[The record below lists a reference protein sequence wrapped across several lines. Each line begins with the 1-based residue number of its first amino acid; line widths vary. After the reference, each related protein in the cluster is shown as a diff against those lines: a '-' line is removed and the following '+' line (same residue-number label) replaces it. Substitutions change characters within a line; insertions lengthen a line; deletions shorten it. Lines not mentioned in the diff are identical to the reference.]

1 MLLER
6 IGLLLTKETYYRMG
20 KYQLIGDTYRI
31 ESFDRLPAFSSF
43 LPGLAGIKGIP
54 LWVYYT
60 NRGQAINSFGIH
72 NKNNAIMEFNPA
84 NTAYENTAI
93 KGYRTFIKCNGSYFE
108 PFFSLDESAQRNL
121 YIRKNSISLEEINTR
136 HGLKISVRYFVLPN
150 ESIGALVRKVQ
161 IENLDKEAK
170 QLELIDG
177 LPKIIPYGI
186 QNGAY
191 KEMSNLLKSWTEI
204 KNLEH
209 NAPYYTMRAS
219 SEDSAEVTDVEGG
232 YYYVAVK
239 DGKVL
244 PVIYDAEAV
253 FGYETSLVNPVC
265 FLESSLI
272 ELMSTEQNFYN
283 KVPCGFTP
291 LELVLQPGATQEFY
305 SFTGFAGTT
314 TQLNEKIESFLDGVY
329 MNEKEALADQ
339 LVDELTA
346 DIRTH
351 SGVPVFDQYMEQ
363 SYLDNFLRGGYPFVF
378 NKDTNKAIVH
388 LFSRKHGDPERDYNF
403 FSIAG
408 EYYSQG
414 NGNFRD
420 VNQNRRNDVFF
431 QKEIGDFNIKTFFS
445 LIQID
450 GYNPLEVRPST
461 FCVKSECRKT
471 AEELVDRNI
480 NQNADKLLKLINQ
493 NFTPGQIANTIARYH
508 IEVAC
513 GEDAFLE
520 KLMEC
525 CEQNI
530 EAGFGEGY
538 WSDHWDYNMDLI
550 DSYLSIFPEKEK
562 ELLFGDNSYRFY
574 DSPAR
579 VLPRSEK
586 YVINKK
592 NEVRQYGSLVH
603 DDEKLGREGFRKNG
617 TNWLKTKSGDYA
629 VTNLMGKLIALS
641 TNKFS
646 SLDSYGMGV
655 EMEGGKPG
663 WNDAMNGLPG
673 LFGSGMAETF
683 ELQRMISF
691 ICRTLKD
698 ESKLSLPVE
707 IADFVLK
714 VYETLKKTSA
724 EGLSEFEYWD
734 QVSTVRE
741 EYRDK
746 VRFEISGEMKELA
759 TQILLEIF
767 TAFEAK
773 LAKGIK
779 KACTYGNG
787 IVPTYFTF
795 HATEYETVTGEDGK
809 PAISHYG
816 LPKAKIKA
824 FEVVPVPAFLE
835 GPAKMLG
842 SLTDEQEAEELYSN
856 VRNSELFDKK
866 LKMYKTSV
874 PIEHISMENGR
885 IRAFTPGWLERE
897 SVFLHMEYKYLYSIL
912 KAGLYDQYYEDIRT
926 AMVAFRDPE
935 EYGRSILENSSFLAS
950 SENPNPKLH
959 GRGFVARLSG
969 STTEAVSLWIGM
981 FIGDKIFT
989 YENSELKLHF
999 APKLAGWMFDEQGD
1013 ASFTFLSATKV
1024 TYHNPGR
1031 KATYGA
1037 DAAKITKIVITD
1049 TQTEITG
1056 DCISGSLAEQI
1067 RNGEIKDIQVYL
1079 Q

>member
-1 MLLER
+1 
-6 IGLLLTKETYYRMG
+6 MG
-20 KYQLIGDTYRI
+20 KYQLIGDTYKI
-31 ESFDRLPAFSSF
+31 ESFDKLPAFSSF
-43 LPGLAGIKGIP
+43 LPGLAGVKGIP

-93 KGYRTFIKCNGSYFE
+93 KGYRTFIKCDGSYFE
-108 PFFSLDESAQRNL
+108 PFFSLDPSAERNL
-121 YIRKNSISLEEINTR
+121 YIKKNSISLEEINQK
-136 HGLKISVRYFVLPN
+136 HGLKISVKYFVLPEEN
-150 ESIGALVRKVQ
+150 IGALVRKVQ
-161 IENLDKEAK
+161 VENLTKDAK
-170 QLELIDG
+170 QIELIDG

-186 QNGAY
+186 RNGEY

-204 KNLEH
+204 KNIEH
-209 NAPYYTMRAS
+209 KAPYYTMRAS
-219 SEDSAEVTDVEGG
+219 SDDSAEVTDVEGG
-232 YYYVAVK
+232 YYYV
-239 DGKVL
+239 GIQNGQVL
-244 PVIYDAEAV
+244 PVIYDAEEV
-253 FGYETSLVNPVC
+253 FGYDTSLVHPIS
-265 FLESSLI
+265 FLEKSLT
-272 ELMSTEQNFYN
+272 ELMKEEQNFYN

-291 LELVLQPGATQEFY
+291 LKVTLNPGEVSVFH
-305 SFTGFAGTT
+305 SFTGFAGTPG
-314 TQLNEKIESFLDGVY
+314 QLNEQIVKFCKEGYLK
-329 MNEKEALADQ
+329 EKEGTADE
-339 LVDELTA
+339 LVNQLTA

-378 NKDTNKAIVH
+378 NKDSNKSIVH

-431 QKEIGDFNIKTFFS
+431 RKDIGDFNIKTFFS

-461 FCVKSECRKT
+461 FCVKAECSQE
-471 AEELVDRNI
+471 ADELLHKNI
-480 NQNADKLLKLINQ
+480 RENADKLLKIIQQ

-508 IEVAC
+508 IEVGC
-513 GEDAFLE
+513 GEDTFMESL
-520 KLMEC
+520 LEC

-562 ELLFGDNSYRFY
+562 ELLFSDHSYRFY

-603 DDEKLGREGFRKNG
+603 DDEKQNKEDFRKNG

-629 VTNLMGKLIALS
+629 LTNLMGKLIALS
-641 TNKFS
+641 VNKFS

-683 ELQRMISF
+683 ELKRIISYL
-691 ICRTLKD
+691 CRTIADAKTV
-698 ESKLSLPVE
+698 SLPEEVAE
-707 IADFVLK
+707 FVLK
-714 VYETLKKTSA
+714 IYELLKTAQS
-724 EGLSEFEYWD
+724 EGLTEFEYRD
-734 QVSTVRE
+734 LVSTARE
-741 EYRDK
+741 EFRDK
-746 VRFEISGEMKELA
+746 VRFEISGTDRELD
-759 TQILLEIF
+759 TQLLYEIF
-767 TAFEAK
+767 TAFEQK
-773 LAKGIK
+773 LEEGIR
-779 KACTYGNG
+779 KACSYGNG

-795 HATEYETVTGEDGK
+795 RASEFEAVTGEDRK
-809 PAISHYG
+809 PVNSHYG
-816 LPKAKIKA
+816 LPKAKVKA
-824 FEVVPVPAFLE
+824 FEIQVVPAFLE

-842 SLTDEQEAEELYSN
+842 TLSDLKEAETLYNN
-856 VRNSELFDKK
+856 VRSSELFDRK

-897 SVFLHMEYKYLYSIL
+897 SIFLHMEYKYLDSIL
-912 KAGLYDQYYEDIRT
+912 KSGLYEQFYEDIKT
-926 AMVAFRDPE
+926 AMVAFRNPE

-959 GRGFVARLSG
+959 GRGYVARLSG

-981 FIGDKIFT
+981 FLGDKIFT
-989 YENSELKLHF
+989 YENGELKLHF
-999 APKLAGWMFDEQGD
+999 GPKLAGWMFDEQGL
-1013 ASFTFLSATKV
+1013 ASFTFLSKCKV
-1024 TYHNPGR
+1024 TYHNPEH
-1031 KATYGA
+1031 KATYGQ
-1037 DAAKITKIVITD
+1037 DGAKITRIIITD
-1049 TQTEITG
+1049 TKEEISG
-1056 DCISGSLAEQI
+1056 DCVSGALAEQI
-1067 RNGEIKDIQVYL
+1067 RNGEIKDIQVCF

>member
-1 MLLER
+1 
-6 IGLLLTKETYYRMG
+6 MG
-20 KYQLIGDTYRI
+20 KYQLIGDTYKI

-43 LPGLAGIKGIP
+43 LPGLAGVKGIP

-93 KGYRTFIKCNGSYFE
+93 KGYRTFIRCNGSYFE
-108 PFFSLDESAQRNL
+108 PFFSLDMDTKRNL
-121 YIRKNSISLEEINTR
+121 YIKKNSISLEEINSR
-136 HGLKISVRYFVLPN
+136 HGLKITVKYFVLPN

-161 IENLDKEAK
+161 IENLDGESKHI
-170 QLELIDG
+170 ELIDG

-186 QNGAY
+186 HNGAY

-204 KNLEH
+204 KNIEC

-244 PVIYDAEAV
+244 PVIYDADVV
-253 FGYETSLVNPVC
+253 FNYETSLVNPIG
-265 FLESSLI
+265 FLENSLS
-272 ELMSTEQNFYN
+272 ELMKSEQNFYN

-291 LELVLQPGATQEFY
+291 IELTLAGSGKKEFF
-305 SFTGFAGTT
+305 SFTGFTGTT
-314 TQLNEKIESFLDGVY
+314 AQLNEKIKNYCSNEY
-329 MNEKEALADQ
+329 MKDKEALADE
-339 LVDELTA
+339 LVDRLTA

-431 QKEIGDFNIKTFFS
+431 KKDIGDFNIKTFFS

-461 FCVKSECRKT
+461 FCIKEEFRQT
-471 AEELVDRNI
+471 AEELLTGNVGE
-480 NQNADKLLKLINQ
+480 NADKLRKIINQ
-493 NFTPGQIANTIARYH
+493 NFTPGQIANTIERYH

-513 GEDAFLE
+513 GEDEFLE
-520 KLMEC
+520 KLMDC

-538 WSDHWDYNMDLI
+538 WSDHWDYNMDLV
-550 DSYLSIFPEKEK
+550 DSYLSIFPEKEAD
-562 ELLFGDNSYRFY
+562 LLFRDNSYRFY

-603 DDEKLGREGFRKNG
+603 DDDKLNREGFRKNG
-617 TNWLKTKSGDYA
+617 TNWLKTTSGDYA

-641 TNKFS
+641 VSKFS

-683 ELQRMISF
+683 ELKRMISF
-691 ICRTLKD
+691 ICRTITD
-698 ESKLSLPVE
+698 VETVTLPTE
-707 IADFVLK
+707 IAEFVLQ
-714 VYETLKKTSA
+714 VYETLKQAKA
-724 EGLSEFEYWD
+724 ESFTEFEYWD
-734 QVSTVRE
+734 HVSAIRE

-746 VRFEISGEMKELA
+746 VRYEISGTVKDLN
-759 TQILLEIF
+759 TKTLYEIF

-773 LAKGIK
+773 LSEGIK
-779 KACTYGNG
+779 KACTYGEG

-795 HATEYETVTGEDGK
+795 RATDYEIVNGEDGK
-809 PAISHYG
+809 PVISHYG
-816 LPKAKIKA
+816 LPKVKVKA
-824 FEVVPVPAFLE
+824 FEVLPVPAFLE

-842 SLTDEQEAEELYSN
+842 TMSDQKEAAILYNN

-874 PIEHISMENGR
+874 PIEHITMENGR

-897 SVFLHMEYKYLYSIL
+897 SVFLHMEYKYLYSTL
-912 KAGLYDQYYEDIRT
+912 KSGLYEQYYEDIKT

-969 STTEAVSLWIGM
+969 STTEAVSLWITM
-981 FIGDKIFT
+981 FMGDKIFT
-989 YENSELKLHF
+989 CENGELKLHF
-999 APKLAGWMFDEQGD
+999 GPKLADFMFDEQGD
-1013 ASFTFLSATKV
+1013 ASFTFLSSTKV

-1037 DAAKITKIVITD
+1037 DGAKIVKIVITD
-1049 TQTEITG
+1049 TREEILG
-1056 DCISGSLAEQI
+1056 DIISGTTAEKL
-1067 RNGEIKDIQVYL
+1067 RNGEIKDVQIYL

>member
-1 MLLER
+1 
-6 IGLLLTKETYYRMG
+6 MG
-20 KYQLIGDTYRI
+20 NYQLIGDTYKL
-31 ESFDRLPAFSSF
+31 ESFDKLPAFSSF
-43 LPGLAGIKGIP
+43 LPGLAGTRGIP

-93 KGYRTFIKCNGSYFE
+93 KGFRTFIKSGDSYFE
-108 PFFSLDESAQRNL
+108 PFFSLDTSAVRNL
-121 YIRKNSISLEEINTR
+121 YIKKNSISLEEINPQ
-136 HGLKISVRYFVLPN
+136 HGLRINVKYFVLPE
-150 ESIGALVRKVQ
+150 ESIGALVRVVQ
-161 IENLDKEAK
+161 IENLTKDTK
-170 QLELIDG
+170 LVELIDG

-186 QNGAY
+186 RNGEY

-204 KNLEH
+204 KNIEH

-219 SEDSAEVTDVEGG
+219 SDDSAEVTDVEGG
-232 YYYVAVK
+232 YYYVGIR
-239 DGKVL
+239 DGRVL
-244 PVIYDAEAV
+244 PVVYDADLV
-253 FGYETSLVNPVC
+253 FGYDTSLVNPIN
-265 FLESSLI
+265 FLENSI
-272 ELMSTEQNFYN
+272 TELLKEEQNYYN

-291 LELVLQPGATQEFY
+291 IKLTLAPEAAEVFY
-305 SFTGFAGTT
+305 SFSGFAGTPG
-314 TQLNEKIESFLDGVY
+314 QLNEKIESFCRADYLK
-329 MNEKEALADQ
+329 EKEKTADE
-339 LVDELTA
+339 LVDLLTA

-431 QKEIGDFNIKTFFS
+431 CKDIGDFNIKTFYS

-461 FCVKSECRKT
+461 FCVKAEHRQA
-471 AEELVDRNI
+471 AEELLHRNI
-480 NQNADKLLKLINQ
+480 KENADKLLRILRQ
-493 NFTPGQIANTIARYH
+493 DFTPGQIANTIARYH
-508 IEVAC
+508 MEVDC
-513 GEDAFLE
+513 GEDAFLKSLLE
-520 KLMEC
+520 Y

-562 ELLFGDNSYRFY
+562 ELLFSDRSYRFY

-603 DDEKLGREGFRKNG
+603 DEEKQSREGFRKNG
-617 TNWLKTKSGDYA
+617 TNWLKTKTGDYA
-629 VTNLMGKLIALS
+629 LTNLMGKLIALS
-641 TNKFS
+641 VNKFA

-683 ELQRMISF
+683 ELKRMVSF
-691 ICRTLKD
+691 LCRTITEAKTI
-698 ESKLSLPVE
+698 SLPEE
-707 IADFVLK
+707 IAEFVLK
-714 VYETLKKTSA
+714 VYELLKKAEA
-724 EGLSEFEYWD
+724 EGLTEFEYWD
-734 QVSTVRE
+734 LVSSARE
-741 EYRDK
+741 EFRDK
-746 VRFEISGEMKELA
+746 VRFEVNGVDRELD
-759 TQILLEIF
+759 TSLLYEIF
-767 TAFEAK
+767 TAFHQK
-773 LAKGIK
+773 LEKGIS
-779 KACTYGNG
+779 KACTYGEG

-795 HATEYETVTGEDGK
+795 RASEFEPVTGADGK
-809 PAISHYG
+809 PIYSHYG
-816 LPKAKIKA
+816 LPKAKVKA
-824 FEVVPVPAFLE
+824 FEVQAVPAFLE

-842 SLTDEQEAEELYSN
+842 TLTDPKEAETLYN
-856 VRNSELFDKK
+856 KVRSSELFDRK

-874 PIEHISMENGR
+874 PIEHISMEHGR

-897 SVFLHMEYKYLYSIL
+897 SVFLHMEYKYLCSVL
-912 KAGLYDQYYEDIRT
+912 KSGLYDQYYQDIKT
-926 AMVAFRDPE
+926 ALVAFRNPE

-950 SENPNPKLH
+950 SVNPNPKLH
-959 GRGFVARLSG
+959 GRGYVARLSG
-969 STTEAVSLWIGM
+969 STTEAISLWIGM
-981 FIGDKIFT
+981 FLGDKIFT
-989 YENSELKLHF
+989 YENGELKLYF
-999 APKLAGWMFDEQGD
+999 GPKLAGWMFDEQGL
-1013 ASFTFLSATKV
+1013 ASFSFLSTCKV
-1024 TYHNPGR
+1024 TYHNPER
-1031 KATYGA
+1031 KSTYGPGG
-1037 DAAKITKIVITD
+1037 AKVSRIVITD
-1049 TQTEITG
+1049 TKEEISG
-1056 DCISGSLAEQI
+1056 DCVSGALAEQI
-1067 RNGEIKDIQVYL
+1067 RNGEIRDIQIYL